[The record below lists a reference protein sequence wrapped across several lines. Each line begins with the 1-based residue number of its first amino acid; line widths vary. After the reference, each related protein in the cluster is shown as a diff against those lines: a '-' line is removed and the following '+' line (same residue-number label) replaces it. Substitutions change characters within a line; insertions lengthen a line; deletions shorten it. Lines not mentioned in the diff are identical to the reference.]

1 MSDREL
7 LDKVKT
13 MNEQRAKQLV
23 RLKKALTCSVILLVA
38 AFVLSVYVVS
48 SQPGVTFAQ
57 VKAMYTQRPSV
68 ILVVAAVLLFVF
80 TLFVDILTWDIKE
93 YRHEFSS
100 ELTKAEFEARKR
112 DLIR

>member
-38 AFVLSVYVVS
+38 TFVLSVYVVS
-48 SQPGVTFAQ
+48 SQPGVTFVQ

-68 ILVVAAVLLFVF
+68 ILVIAAVLLFVF

>member
-48 SQPGVTFAQ
+48 SQPGVTFA
-57 VKAMYTQRPSV
+57 
-68 ILVVAAVLLFVF
+68 
-80 TLFVDILTWDIKE
+80 
-93 YRHEFSS
+93 
-100 ELTKAEFEARKR
+100 
-112 DLIR
+112 